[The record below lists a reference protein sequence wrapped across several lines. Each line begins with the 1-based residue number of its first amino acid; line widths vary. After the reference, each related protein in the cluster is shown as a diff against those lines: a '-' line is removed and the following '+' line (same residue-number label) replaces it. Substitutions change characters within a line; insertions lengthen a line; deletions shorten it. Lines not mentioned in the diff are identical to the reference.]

1 MMNDRLPEI
10 LSDDYYIGYYVW
22 DVNAM
27 RRTVWGENMQKEH
40 RPITRILL
48 CCDTPFY
55 HWFAGIYSAR

>member
-1 MMNDRLPEI
+1 MMNDRLSEI

-40 RPITRILL
+40 RPITIILL

-55 HWFAGIYSAR
+55 H